1 MLFSVG
7 EDLSLPKIGWI
18 VGSDSDIP
26 KCRPGIELL
35 RRFGVDVYARVMSA
49 HRTPDDAAA
58 FAAKAEGEGV
68 EVIVCAAGM
77 AAHLAGVMAAHTI
90 LPVIG
95 LPLNASCMNGLDALL
110 STVQM
115 PPGVPVATVGVDNAL
130 NAALLAAQ
138 ILAVR
143 YPGVKEHLRKY
154 KGDMAW
160 KVREKDMKAQ
170 SEIASW

>member
-1 MLFSVG
+1 MPKVG
-7 EDLSLPKIGWI
+7 WL

-35 RRFGVDVYARVMSA
+35 MRFGVDVSARVMSA
-49 HRTPDDAAA
+49 HRTPDDAAK
-58 FAAKAEGEGV
+58 FASSAEAEGID
-68 EVIVCAAGM
+68 VIVCAAGM
-77 AAHLAGVMAAHTI
+77 AAHLAGVVAAHTV

-95 LPLNASCMNGLDALL
+95 LPMNASALNGMDALL
-110 STVQM
+110 ATVQM
-115 PPGVPVATVGVDNAL
+115 PPGVPVAAVGVDNAL

-143 YPGVKEHLRKY
+143 YSDIRERLRAY
-154 KGDMAW
+154 KREMAQ
-160 KVREKDMKAQ
+160 KVHDKDTKLQ